1 MDYEQYQRKNPRI
14 GEVTKEG
21 HIIGRG
27 ERRRVV
33 PPDEVYKLARLG
45 CTLEEMADWFDVS
58 RETLKYNFN
67 KLILKAKS
75 EIKQDLRRAQ
85 LRVALEG
92 NPTMLIW
99 LGKNMLGQ
107 GENPQPQNLEPLPFT
122 DDDDAVTEPEI
133 EEIDFGL
140 PEAETTEQDAPEDAV
155 SGTAQPTV

>member
-1 MDYEQYQRKNPRI
+1 MDYEQYQRKNPVV
-14 GEVTKEG
+14 GEVTKQG
-21 HIIGRG
+21 HVIGRG

-85 LRVALEG
+85 IRVALEG

-99 LGKNMLGQ
+99 LGKNLLGQ
-107 GENPQPQNLEPLPFT
+107 GENPEPQNMEPLPFR
-122 DDDDAVTEPEI
+122 DDDDEESEATPNI
-133 EEIDFGL
+133 EEIDFAYAEQSDE
-140 PEAETTEQDAPEDAV
+140 PEAADSKDEVP
-155 SGTAQPTV
+155 GTPQ